1 MKLPS
6 FPVLSV
12 QGQRWLLMIASL
24 QENNR
29 INLIK
34 ELHLGDTGSIA
45 GVYQV
50 VAAIRR
56 IAQWV
61 NDDYRSWFERKILGI
76 KAGIRSK

>member
-1 MKLPS
+1 
-6 FPVLSV
+6 
-12 QGQRWLLMIASL
+12 MIASL
-24 QENNR
+24 QENDR

-45 GVYQV
+45 GVYQI

-61 NDDYRSWFERKILGI
+61 NNDYRPWFEREILGI
-76 KAGIRSK
+76 KASVLSRP